1 MTLNNVSSY
10 HPQYWSLGIK
20 KNVIMFNVHKI
31 AVSFK
36 MKQKIQKHYRLSSID
51 QKYFSQRVV

>member
-20 KNVIMFNVHKI
+20 KKCYNV
-31 AVSFK
+31 
-36 MKQKIQKHYRLSSID
+36 
-51 QKYFSQRVV
+51 QRALNSGQFQNETENTKTL